1 MLCCT
6 SSQCL
11 EKHLLELKARLEG
24 IESMREQ
31 LERDEDPV
39 DLNEARDAVR
49 RHVDARSLLDK
60 GGLDTACEAA
70 INAVAMLKG
79 CSHPDITGKCS
90 VNFVCEDFLLS

>member
-1 MLCCT
+1 M
-6 SSQCL
+6 
-11 EKHLLELKARLEG
+11 ELKARLEG
-24 IESMREQ
+24 IESLREQ

-70 INAVAMLKG
+70 FNAVAKLKG

-90 VNFVCEDFLLS
+90 VNFVV